1 MVKFLIIIGVLIAL
15 YVPIY
20 KLLKWV
26 VTKAQVELTGKTCE
40 DYLSSLREESRR
52 LTEAVEQEENHIKQR
67 KNALKKARSENG
79 Y

>member
-40 DYLSSLREESRR
+40 DYLSSLREESRK
-52 LTEAVEQEENHIKQR
+52 LTNVVKQEEKQIKQR
-67 KNALKKARSENG
+67 ANELKKIKG
-79 Y
+79 DLK

>member
-26 VTKAQVELTGKTCE
+26 FTKAQVELTGKTCE
-40 DYLSSLREESRR
+40 DYLSSL
-52 LTEAVEQEENHIKQR
+52 TEASRKLTNAVKQEEKHIKQR
-67 KNALKKARSENG
+67 ENALKKIKG
-79 Y
+79 DLK